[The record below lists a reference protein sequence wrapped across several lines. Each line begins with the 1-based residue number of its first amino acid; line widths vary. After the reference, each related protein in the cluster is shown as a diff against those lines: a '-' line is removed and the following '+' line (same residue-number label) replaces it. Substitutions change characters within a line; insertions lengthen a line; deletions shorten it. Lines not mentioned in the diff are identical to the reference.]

1 MTRGQI
7 FFVGLGVFSI
17 ILGLQGFTRKGLP
30 WGSNKLTGPWAKV
43 IGAICI
49 LLGLGMI
56 AFAVTDVLTK

>member
-30 WGSNKLTGPWAKV
+30 WGSKNLTGLWGKI
-43 IGAICI
+43 IGSMLV

-56 AFAVTDVLTK
+56 AIIIAILK